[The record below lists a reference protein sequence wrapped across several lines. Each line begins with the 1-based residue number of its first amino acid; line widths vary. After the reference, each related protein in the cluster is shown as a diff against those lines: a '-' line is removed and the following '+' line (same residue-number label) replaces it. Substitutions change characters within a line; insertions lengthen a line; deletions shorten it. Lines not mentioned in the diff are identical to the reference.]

1 MPTIFLRAVILYVLM
16 IAAIRALGK
25 RQLSQFQP
33 YEFVMTVVIADLVSA
48 PISDVSTPLLYGLLP
63 IAALI
68 ILHTVLTLVCLRS
81 DRARSIISGR
91 PSIVMNRGVVD
102 VGELEN
108 LGMSVSDLLEGIR
121 SCGILHPE
129 DVEAV
134 IVESNGTV
142 NAFAKKSASPAE
154 ARDAG
159 VAVQE
164 DGIPLLLVAAGAVQ
178 QRNLRR
184 AGRSERWLRGL
195 LAEHGLRLQ
204 QVLYASLNT
213 DGALHLQETSGRLRC
228 IDTGQPIEQDARGGG
243 QA

>member
-48 PISDVSTPLLYGLLP
+48 PISNVSTPLLYGLLP

-68 ILHTVLTLVCLRS
+68 VLHTILTMVCLRS
-81 DRARSIISGR
+81 DRARSVISGR
-91 PSIVMNRGVVD
+91 PSIVMNHGKID
-102 VGELEN
+102 IQELEH
-108 LGMSVSDLLEGIR
+108 LGMSISDLLEGIR

-142 NAFAKKSASPAE
+142 NAFAKKAAAPAE

-159 VAVQE
+159 IAVVE
-164 DGIPLLLVAAGAVQ
+164 SGLPLLLISAGAVQ
-178 QRNLRR
+178 QRNL
-184 AGRSERWLRGL
+184 AKTGRSEEWLSAL
-195 LAEHGLRLQ
+195 LAENALSVPGI
-204 QVLYASLNT
+204 LYASLNT
-213 DGALHLQETSGRLRC
+213 DGVLHLQEISGGVRSV
-228 IDTGQPIEQDARGGG
+228 QAMEPEQANW
-243 QA
+243 